1 MKRALAVASLV
12 ALSLIAHASPATA
25 LPTMIRLGYSA
36 CASCH
41 YAPQGGGPLNP
52 YGRAIDEAQS
62 LRAGEYRPRDNSV
75 VRALS
80 WNGRIAQDLRA
91 VFPMERAWIAHESA
105 DAFRPRLQYR
115 NVTELP
121 AGFAVQATI
130 TGETDSIPRPALA
143 YEPVAGTSSAIVNV
157 ALLRYRISPTL
168 ELAAGRD
175 QLPTGVNL
183 PDAGAFFRSRNR
195 QGYYDAPTQ
204 IKMYWAGGRHRIM
217 PYAYGPAGNE
227 ATGEREAGGGALA
240 EIDLF
245 GSQRA
250 VIGVDLL
257 RGSSPNG
264 NRQMVG
270 AHTRLGFGSWGI
282 LAQHAVTDRER
293 KDVQHGAFRQ
303 NATYAGVFWAARE
316 WLVASA
322 AGERLSVQAPFKER
336 LNAGKFDVSAR
347 LTSVASV
354 AGGAKIQR
362 DLLTRRVTTS
372 VIFQLIL
379 KTVY

>member
-1 MKRALAVASLV
+1 
-12 ALSLIAHASPATA
+12 
-25 LPTMIRLGYSA
+25 
-36 CASCH
+36 
-41 YAPQGGGPLNP
+41 
-52 YGRAIDEAQS
+52 
-62 LRAGEYRPRDNSV
+62 
-75 VRALS
+75 
-80 WNGRIAQDLRA
+80 
-91 VFPMERAWIAHESA
+91 MERAWTSHESA
-105 DAFRPRLQYR
+105 GAFRPRLQYR

-130 TGETDSIPRPALA
+130 TGETESIPRPTLA
-143 YEPVAGTSSAIVNV
+143 YDPRVRASSAVVNIAV
-157 ALLRYRISPTL
+157 LRYRISKTL
-168 ELAAGRD
+168 ELSAGRD

-204 IKMYWAGGRHRIM
+204 IKMYWAGSRHRIM
-217 PYAYGPAGNE
+217 PFAYGPGGNE
-227 ATGEREAGGGALA
+227 AAGERETGAGTLA
-240 EIDLF
+240 ELDLF

-257 RGSSPNG
+257 RGRSPNG
-264 NRQMVG
+264 NRQMIG

-282 LAQHAVTDRER
+282 LAQHDVTDRER
-293 KDVQHGAFRQ
+293 KDVQGPFRQ
-303 NATYAGVFWAARE
+303 NATYASVFWAARE

-322 AGERLSVQAPFKER
+322 GGERLSVQAPFKER

-354 AGGAKIQR
+354 AGSARIQR
-362 DLLTRRVTTS
+362 DVLSRRLTTS
-372 VIFQLIL
+372 VVFQLIL

>member
-1 MKRALAVASLV
+1 MKQPLAVASLL
-12 ALSLIAHASPATA
+12 AFSLIAHASPATA
-25 LPTMIRLGYSA
+25 LPSMIRLGYPG

-41 YAPQGGGPLNP
+41 YAPEGGGPLSP

-62 LRAGEYRPRDNSV
+62 LRAGEYRPRDNNV
-75 VRALS
+75 VRAIS
-80 WNGRIAQDLRA
+80 WNGHIAQDLRA
-91 VFPMERAWIAHESA
+91 VFPLERAWTTHESA

-115 NVTELP
+115 NVTEFP

-130 TGETDSIPRPALA
+130 TGETDAIPRSALA
-143 YEPVAGTSSAIVNV
+143 YDPGVRASSAVVNV
-157 ALLRYRISPTL
+157 AVVRYRISPTL
-168 ELAAGRD
+168 ELSAGRD

-204 IKMYWAGGRHRIM
+204 IKMYWAGSRHRIM
-217 PYAYGPAGNE
+217 PYAFGPGGNE
-227 ATGEREAGGGALA
+227 AAGEREAGAGALV
-240 EIDLF
+240 ELDVF

-250 VIGVDLL
+250 VVGVDLL
-257 RGSSPNG
+257 RGSSSNG
-264 NRQMVG
+264 SRRMIG

-282 LAQHAVTDRER
+282 LAQHDITDRER
-293 KDVQHGAFRQ
+293 KDVQGSFRQ

-322 AGERLSVQAPFKER
+322 AGERLSVQLPFKER

-354 AGGAKIQR
+354 AGGAKVQR
-362 DLLTRRVTTS
+362 DVLTRRLTTT
-372 VIFQLIL
+372 VLFQLIL

>member
-1 MKRALAVASLV
+1 MKHPLAVASLI
-12 ALSLIAHASPATA
+12 ALSLAVHASPATA
-25 LPTMIRLGYSA
+25 LPTMIRLGYSS

-52 YGRAIDEAQS
+52 YGRGIDEAQS
-62 LRAGEYRPRDNSV
+62 LRAGEYRPRDNDV
-75 VRALS
+75 VRAIG
-80 WNGRIAQDLRA
+80 WNGRIAQDLRV
-91 VFPMERAWIAHESA
+91 VFPMERAWTTHESA
-105 DAFRPRLQYR
+105 GAFRPRLQYR

-121 AGFAVQATI
+121 AGFAVQATF
-130 TGETDSIPRPALA
+130 TGETESIPRPTLA
-143 YEPVAGTSSAIVNV
+143 YDPRVRTSSAVVNV
-157 ALLRYRISPTL
+157 AVLRYRISPTL

-204 IKMYWAGGRHRIM
+204 IKMYWAGSRHRIV
-217 PYAYGPAGNE
+217 PYAYGPGGNE
-227 ATGEREAGGGALA
+227 AAGERETGAGTLA
-240 EIDLF
+240 ELDLF
-245 GSQRA
+245 GSRRA

-264 NRQMVG
+264 SRQMVG
-270 AHTRLGFGSWGI
+270 AHTRLGFGSWAI
-282 LAQHAVTDRER
+282 LAQHDVTDRAR
-293 KDVQHGAFRQ
+293 KDVQGAFRQ
-303 NATYAGVFWAARE
+303 NTTYAGVFWAARE

-336 LNAGKFDVSAR
+336 LNAGRFDVSAR

-354 AGGAKIQR
+354 AGSAKIQR
-362 DLLTRRVTTS
+362 DVLSRRLTTS
-372 VIFQLIL
+372 VVFQLIL